1 MDQLWYIHTVGYYS
15 TRKKKQTSN
24 TYSDLAKE
32 DSLKNNIVNDL
43 IYMKFLKR
51 QNYAGKVQ
59 NSDCQELR

>member
-1 MDQLWYIHTVGYYS
+1 MDKLWYIHTMGYYS
-15 TRKKKQTSN
+15 TRKKEQTSN

-51 QNYAGKVQ
+51 QNYAGRVQ